1 MDFLQGFTVLDLA
14 SVGPAARAS
23 RILADYGMEV
33 IKLAPVT
40 AHGAKQIDPV
50 FHAYGGGRGMRRI
63 RLDLKSAAG
72 VAALAKLV
80 ARVDVVLESFRPG
93 VAARLGVAYDDL
105 KRHNPLLVYC
115 STSGY
120 GQQGPYSQWAGHD
133 INYLAATGFCGGR
146 DSNGLPAMPGATVA
160 RQCGRRYACR
170 HGHHCGLVKPL
181 PA

>member
-63 RLDLKSAAG
+63 RLDLKSSAG

-80 ARVDVVLESFRPG
+80 ARSRCGDREFSTRRGRAPRR
-93 VAARLGVAYDDL
+93 RL
-105 KRHNPLLVYC
+105 
-115 STSGY
+115 ST
-120 GQQGPYSQWAGHD
+120 
-133 INYLAATGFCGGR
+133 T
-146 DSNGLPAMPGATVA
+146 
-160 RQCGRRYACR
+160 
-170 HGHHCGLVKPL
+170 
-181 PA
+181 